1 MIRNTA
7 VKALI
12 TAAAMMVVA
21 LVIDQY
27 FRNQARSLQYLAYL
41 VYAAGIAWVMIPPAH
56 ASRQSLG
63 FGQLFST
70 GFRCFVLVTLLM
82 VVFTWL
88 FMKMRPE
95 IKSESLTEIRKELS
109 RQPDLTPDDAEKN
122 MNRAIKY
129 YDVMMVSMAIFGYL
143 STGALITVLLA
154 LGITVFRKKVEMPPL
169 ASDEQRA
176 FKSDK

>member
-7 VKALI
+7 IKALI

-21 LVIDQY
+21 LVIDRY
-27 FRNQARSLQYLAYL
+27 FRTQAPGLQYLAYL
-41 VYAAGIAWVMIPPAH
+41 IYAAGIAWVMIPPAL
-56 ASRQSLG
+56 AGGRSPG

-82 VVFTWL
+82 VAFTWL

-95 IKSESLTEIRKELS
+95 IKSESLSEIRKELS
-109 RQPDLTPDDAEKN
+109 KQPDLTPDDAEKN
-122 MNRAIKY
+122 MDRATKY

-143 STGALITVLLA
+143 STGALITALLA
-154 LGITVFRKKVEMPPL
+154 LVISVFRKKNEMLPL

-176 FKSDK
+176 YKIDK